1 MMNKRILILIL
12 FCIVFSVNSICLAYP
27 NEKNGFRDFYWGE
40 SLQEVQADND
50 IYDLEYISYNEK
62 NNTVIYM
69 GKLKNSNIGIFNI
82 NNIRLIFNDNNLI
95 KIYIDFDF
103 YNKDI
108 NLLRYSMIKNFGEP
122 EINIEIRKT
131 DTIMIYDELTDD
143 INIYSSIPSG
153 SKFVWRGYTTMMT
166 MNWFVIDYSAK
177 EEKDRGVICLSS
189 SRL

>member
-1 MMNKRILILIL
+1 
-12 FCIVFSVNSICLAYP
+12 
-27 NEKNGFRDFYWGE
+27 
-40 SLQEVQADND
+40 
-50 IYDLEYISYNEK
+50 
-62 NNTVIYM
+62 M

-82 NNIRLIFNDNNLI
+82 NNIRLIFNDNRLI

-103 YNKDI
+103 YNRDI

-131 DTIMIYDELTDD
+131 DTIMIYDELTHD

-153 SKFVWRGYTTMMT
+153 SKFVWRGYKTIMI
-166 MNWFVIDYSAK
+166 MNWFVIDYSTK

>member
-1 MMNKRILILIL
+1 MKYRLIIISIVL
-12 FCIVFSVNSICLAYP
+12 FCSFFSICSAYP
-27 NEKNGFRDFYWGE
+27 NEKNGFRNLYWGE

-82 NNIRLIFNDNNLI
+82 NNIRLIFNDNRLI

-103 YNKDI
+103 YNRDI

-131 DTIMIYDELTDD
+131 DTIMIYDELIDD
-143 INIYSSIPSG
+143 INIYTSIPSG
-153 SKFVWRGYTTMMT
+153 SKFVWKGYKTIMT

>member
-1 MMNKRILILIL
+1 MKYRLIIISIVL
-12 FCIVFSVNSICLAYP
+12 FCSFFSICSAYP
-27 NEKNGFRDFYWGE
+27 NEKNGFRNLYWGE

-69 GKLKNSNIGIFNI
+69 GKLKNSNIGIFNV

-103 YNKDI
+103 YNRNI

-153 SKFVWRGYTTMMT
+153 SKFVWRGYKTIMT

>member
-40 SLQEVQADND
+40 SLQEVQANDD

>member
-1 MMNKRILILIL
+1 MKYRLIIINIVL
-12 FCIVFSVNSICLAYP
+12 FCSFFSICSAYP
-27 NEKNGFRDFYWGE
+27 NEKNVFRNLYWGE

-103 YNKDI
+103 YNRDI